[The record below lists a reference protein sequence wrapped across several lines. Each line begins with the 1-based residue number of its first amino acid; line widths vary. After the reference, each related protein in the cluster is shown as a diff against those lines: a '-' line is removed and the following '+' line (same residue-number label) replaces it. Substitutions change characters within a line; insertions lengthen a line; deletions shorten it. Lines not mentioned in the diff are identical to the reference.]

1 MKKNQQ
7 LSRKIIGAIGGMG
20 PLSSVQFYGD
30 VISYCQK
37 NLGVYSNND
46 YPHMAITN
54 LPIPDLI
61 KNSDSGQVA
70 KDMLIEEMNR
80 LAAYGAEEIAIV
92 CNTIHIYIDEFR
104 KFSKVK
110 VLSILEE
117 TSKKIKSDGYKKVG
131 LIATPTTL
139 KSKIYQDNFDIN
151 GIVYVTPT
159 ESEIK
164 MLGETIPD
172 ILGGK
177 QTKKMRG
184 SYQKMIANLQG
195 AGAEAL
201 VFGCT
206 ELGVLITEK
215 DVELPIINSVTALA
229 ETVAKHSLGKL

>member
-1 MKKNQQ
+1 MKGEIK
-7 LSRKIIGAIGGMG
+7 KKTIGAIGGMG

-37 NLGVYSNND
+37 SLGVYSNHD

-61 KNSDSGQVA
+61 KSADSGEIA
-70 KDMLIEEMNR
+70 KQMLIEEIGR
-80 LAAYGAEEIAIV
+80 LVAYGAEEIAIV

-104 KFSKVK
+104 KASPIK

-117 TSKKIKSDGYKKVG
+117 TSSKIKNEGYKKVG

-139 KSKIYQDNFDIN
+139 KSSIYQDSFEQNQIDYI
-151 GIVYVTPT
+151 TPS
-159 ESEIK
+159 EGEIK

-177 QTKKMRG
+177 QTKAMKIA
-184 SYQKMIANLQG
+184 YQDMIGNLQKNG
-195 AGAEAL
+195 ADAL

-206 ELGVLITEK
+206 ELGVLITQK
-215 DVELPIINSVTALA
+215 DVDVPIINSVTALA
-229 ETVAKHSLGKL
+229 ETVAKHALGK